1 MHNPVDALLLSSYL
15 LQPMKNL
22 LVLFV
27 VLATLTK
34 AFAQTDT
41 TIGLSIPGNY
51 GTDVDAIAASIC
63 IDMTTERQ
71 KANAI
76 YNWVTHNIAYDVNAM
91 YKLGNSD
98 DDKVAIAL
106 KTKKAICGGYAEL
119 YAALCRSVGLGAV
132 VVEGYA
138 KDFLFDNGDEIYIP
152 RHGWNAVRIDGKW
165 QLVDATWGAGSLY
178 QKNSWLRMLLNK
190 LLMQKKLKAKNLK
203 FKFAYDPQYFSQDPE
218 VFRLKH
224 IPLDPLWQLTDTI
237 MPLAIFEAGDSAVKK
252 FNLISK
258 PAQSS
263 PVLDKIATLPQKQK
277 DFELADRAY
286 AYNSRYQGS
295 MAYKNSLLADSTLK
309 RITANTDVKIA
320 DSLVKSATGN
330 MKTALD
336 LVKKQKKNL
345 PEEYM
350 KLNRKNKA
358 KSMEAKQYVR
368 QIKTDD
374 KRLLAEC
381 KKHSKS
387 SDSKYDRARK
397 KMADVQ
403 KRKRTLNTGYINDI
417 QTNKTP
423 KKAGSPE
430 LEAIED
436 SVLARNTRLEVMLH
450 DIKVR
455 EASAKELI
463 QANSKLVDSLAT
475 SLSEEDSLLRN
486 EAIERLSMHDSY
498 DDEVKLW
505 SNLFKQQKY
514 RTTDTLMKYYF
525 AGFDSVS
532 AKFED
537 LQKSYTAAL
546 NTYKNNVRSLEQYK
560 KWNEGDADLKSRYSN
575 MVTEY
580 GAAIDSASQSINL
593 YGAYLKANKKIFAAL
608 TKVGK
613 HQLTIVDYMEKAE
626 KSRQELES
634 RTLARKKYIDLKENE
649 KQRNSLQ
656 KAIKELDRADKS
668 ISKQHM

>member
-1 MHNPVDALLLSSYL
+1 MHNPADTLLLSSYL

-22 LVLFV
+22 LVLLL
-27 VLATLTK
+27 VLATLNK
-34 AFAQTDT
+34 ALAQTDT

-51 GTDVDAIAASIC
+51 GTDVDAIAAAIC
-63 IDMTTERQ
+63 IDMKTDRQ

-76 YNWVTHNIAYDVNAM
+76 YNWITHNIAYDVNAM
-91 YKLGNSD
+91 YKLGNNE
-98 DDKVAIAL
+98 DDKVAKAL

-119 YAALCRSVGLGAV
+119 YTALCKSVGLSSVAI
-132 VVEGYA
+132 EGYA
-138 KDFLFDNGDEIYIP
+138 KDFIFDNGDEMYIP
-152 RHGWNAVRIDGKW
+152 RHAWNAVRIDGNW
-165 QLVDATWGAGSLY
+165 ELVDATWGAGSLY

-190 LLMQKKLKAKNLK
+190 LLMQKKLKAKNLR
-203 FKFAYDPQYFSQDPE
+203 FKFVYDPQYFAQNPE

-237 MPLAIFEAGDSAVKK
+237 MPLFIFEAGDSAVKE

-258 PAQSS
+258 PLHSS
-263 PVLDKIATLPQKQK
+263 PILDKIATFGQKQK
-277 DFELADRAY
+277 DFELADRAF
-286 AYNSRYQGS
+286 AYNSRYQGA
-295 MAYKNSLLADSTLK
+295 MAYKNSLLADSSLK
-309 RITANTDVKIA
+309 RITASTNVKIA
-320 DSLVKSATGN
+320 DSLVKSASSN

-336 LVKKQKKNL
+336 YVKKQKKNL

-381 KKHSKS
+381 KKHAKS

-403 KRKRTLNTGYINDI
+403 KRKRTLNTGHINNI
-417 QTNKTP
+417 ETNKTP

-450 DIKVR
+450 DIAVK
-455 EASAKELI
+455 ETYAKELMHN
-463 QANSKLVDSLAT
+463 NSKLVDSLAI
-475 SLSEEDSLLRN
+475 SLSEEDSLLRR

-514 RTTDTLMKYYF
+514 HITDTLMKYYF

-537 LQKSYTAAL
+537 LQKSYTAVL
-546 NTYKNNVRSLEQYK
+546 NTYKSNVRSLEQYK
-560 KWNEGDADLKSRYSN
+560 KWNEGDADLKNRYSK
-575 MVTEY
+575 MVSDY

-593 YGAYLKANKKIFAAL
+593 YGAYLKTNKKIFASL

-649 KQRNSLQ
+649 KQKNSLQ
-656 KAIKELDRADKS
+656 KAIKELDKADKS